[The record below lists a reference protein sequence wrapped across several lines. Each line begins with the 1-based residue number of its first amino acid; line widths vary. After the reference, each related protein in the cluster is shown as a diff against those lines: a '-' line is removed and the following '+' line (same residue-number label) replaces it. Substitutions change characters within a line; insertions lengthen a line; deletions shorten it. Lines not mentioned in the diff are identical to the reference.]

1 VIEITPNFAPAWFNK
16 GNALAK
22 LGKFDVACINKG
34 TAFDKLGKH
43 EDAIKYYDKANKIH
57 QEFS

>member
-1 VIEITPNFAPAWFNK
+1 
-16 GNALAK
+16 
-22 LGKFDVACINKG
+22 LGKYDVACINKG

-43 EDAIKYYDKANKIH
+43 EDAIKYYDKANKIN